1 MAAIQARDEP
11 GTSLSLITHEL
22 RKIFEVVPSGEAICV
37 MMAFGAF
44 RPEVFGNVVAADA
57 LIVALFL
64 KPNLA
69 RE

>member
-1 MAAIQARDEP
+1 
-11 GTSLSLITHEL
+11 L